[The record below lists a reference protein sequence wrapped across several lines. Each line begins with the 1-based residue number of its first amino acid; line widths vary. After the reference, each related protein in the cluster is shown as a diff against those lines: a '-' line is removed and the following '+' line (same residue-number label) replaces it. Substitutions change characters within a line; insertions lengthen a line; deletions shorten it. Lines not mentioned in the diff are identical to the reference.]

1 LVQPNALEDKLEK
14 LLTFLEQDRE
24 GIRALG
30 KKSKV
35 WVSATI
41 DFHYG
46 NQLLGNALISQDNIK
61 RLADLNLAIE
71 FDLSAWGNPF
81 K

>member
-1 LVQPNALEDKLEK
+1 LVQPDALEDKLEK

-35 WVSATI
+35 WESATI

-46 NQLLGNALISQDNIK
+46 NQLLECI
-61 RLADLNLAIE
+61 
-71 FDLSAWGNPF
+71 DLSRQHQAF
-81 K
+81 S